1 MAVQVTNIDHQDNEM
16 MKLRNSL
23 VKREQENHR
32 T

>member
-1 MAVQVTNIDHQDNEM
+1 MAVQVTNIDRQDNEM